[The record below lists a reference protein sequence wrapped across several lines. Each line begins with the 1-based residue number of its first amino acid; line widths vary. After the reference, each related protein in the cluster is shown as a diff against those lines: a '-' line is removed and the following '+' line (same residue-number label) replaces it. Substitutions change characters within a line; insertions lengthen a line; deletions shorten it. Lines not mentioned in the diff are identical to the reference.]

1 MELIQENDLILIV
14 HQGRKYLQK
23 AVPGKGFHGKGGT
36 LDFSSLVG
44 LPYGLRRG
52 QYDVFEPTLEDM
64 IMYGV
69 RRETQIV
76 YPKDAYYICF
86 KLNLGRGCR
95 MLEVGTG
102 SGALTIL
109 FSRLVGPEGRVV
121 SVEKEERH
129 HKNARK
135 NLERFG
141 NLETIDLRLQDFS
154 DFEEGEFD
162 AAFIDLRE
170 PWHIIEKVRS
180 LIKDSASLGVIVPT
194 ANQVSETLRALEG
207 IFGDVEVLEILLRKY
222 KCVADRLRP
231 DDRMVAHTGYL
242 LFARKVR
249 ENEPARESI
258 DQPIS
263 RSANKRISE

>member
-23 AVPGKGFHGKGGT
+23 AVPGKDSTAKGVRSIF
-36 LDFSSLVG
+36 LARR

-109 FSRLVGPEGRVV
+109 FSRLVGRGPGC
-121 SVEKEERH
+121 
-129 HKNARK
+129 
-135 NLERFG
+135 F
-141 NLETIDLRLQDFS
+141 
-154 DFEEGEFD
+154 
-162 AAFIDLRE
+162 
-170 PWHIIEKVRS
+170 
-180 LIKDSASLGVIVPT
+180 
-194 ANQVSETLRALEG
+194 
-207 IFGDVEVLEILLRKY
+207 
-222 KCVADRLRP
+222 C
-231 DDRMVAHTGYL
+231 
-242 LFARKVR
+242 
-249 ENEPARESI
+249 
-258 DQPIS
+258 
-263 RSANKRISE
+263 